1 MVASQLSLLRPL
13 LQADGG
19 GGGCAEPLDLEVAGL
34 PLQPTLQGCLL
45 GYPAVYVV
53 TAEDVNSTACFLS
66 SESLQL
72 CSLGADCAVLEV
84 SLIHRPEVC
93 VAFLMNR

>member
-1 MVASQLSLLRPL
+1 MVTSQLSLLRPL
-13 LQADGG
+13 LQGG
-19 GGGCAEPLDLEVAGL
+19 GGQSGCAEPLDLDVAGL

-53 TAEDVNSTACFLS
+53 TPEDVDSMARFLS

-72 CSLGADCAVLEV
+72 CTLGADCGVLEV
-84 SLIHRPEVC
+84 SCPETC
-93 VAFLMNR
+93 VALHVD